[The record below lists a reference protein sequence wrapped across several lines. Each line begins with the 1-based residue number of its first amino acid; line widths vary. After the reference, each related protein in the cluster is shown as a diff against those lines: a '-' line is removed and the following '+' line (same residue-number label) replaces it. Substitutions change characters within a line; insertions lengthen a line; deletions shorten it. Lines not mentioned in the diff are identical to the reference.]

1 MLLACLLF
9 VAVFL
14 TCAMFFSKNM
24 MLGFPSVIFWAIAGG
39 HCYTL
44 STGAWADIYYFMFF
58 ACTLGMTVFCA
69 LAMYGLRPRDDISPA
84 MEEHTYIDEKN
95 KKETEPQEP
104 DYDMDETPP
113 SRRVVKL
120 RQRAAERRSG
130 IVKSK
135 VERKWDEFKP

>member
-1 MLLACLLF
+1 MLLAILAF
-9 VAVFL
+9 VAVSLTFSMFL
-14 TCAMFFSKNM
+14 TKNM
-24 MLGFPSVIFWAIAGG
+24 MLGFPCVIFWAVMGADA
-39 HCYTL
+39 YTL
-44 STGAWADIYYFMFF
+44 STAVWDIYYVMFF
-58 ACTLGMTVFCA
+58 ACTLGMTVFSA
-69 LAMYGLRPRDDISPA
+69 LAMYGLRPRDDVSPA